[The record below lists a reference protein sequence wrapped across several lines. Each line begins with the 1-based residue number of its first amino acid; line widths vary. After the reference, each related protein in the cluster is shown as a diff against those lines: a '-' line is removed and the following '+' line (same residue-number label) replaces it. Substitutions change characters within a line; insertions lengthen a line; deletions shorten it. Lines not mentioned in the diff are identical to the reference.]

1 MDDTS
6 RGWGLLLGHQRGPH
20 LATSGDFA
28 TAMDTG
34 AMKTLSQLH
43 GNSVVFDDSNL
54 ISTAG
59 LAGATSR
66 VRVVRA

>member
-28 TAMDTG
+28 TAMDNTRWG
-34 AMKTLSQLH
+34 LTSHRIQMMVCQRCSYILH
-43 GNSVVFDDSNL
+43 FYRHHSIFNFD
-54 ISTAG
+54 
-59 LAGATSR
+59 
-66 VRVVRA
+66 